1 MKNPLLM
8 ISALVV
14 ILGAVMRISH
24 YTGASIVFYGG
35 MSVFFFGLFYKKQ
48 QEKKG
53 DAKEN

>member
-14 ILGAVMRISH
+14 ISGAIMKVSH
-24 YTGASIVFYGG
+24 ITGASIVFYGG
-35 MSVFFFGLFYKKQ
+35 MSIFFFALFFKKQ